1 MKIPCYN
8 DWWRSRGWPPRWLPE
23 SDWVQDPEEIELGL
37 SLKICALGV
46 IVVLQGAVTRVPD
59 GFEGFYAVDSW
70 NTLATASQRSES
82 KVDPFR
88 RLELISSDLKK
99 TYISIALQ
107 T

>member
-1 MKIPCYN
+1 MEIPCYD

-46 IVVLQGAVTRVPD
+46 IVVLQGAVTGVPD
-59 GFEGFYAVDSW
+59 GVEGFYVVDSW
-70 NTLATASQRSES
+70 NTLASASQRSES

-99 TYISIALQ
+99 TCISSALK